1 MKIINIIIMCLFF
14 FVIRINVGKNN
25 RNLYKNNIV
34 VFFFIFY
41 MYMYLIGYNG
51 KLLGFLN

>member
-41 MYMYLIGYNG
+41 MYLIGYND